1 MDWPTKELDRDLKRI
16 GYTIVAGLLA
26 VGAAIG
32 TFIAWAFT
40 RHRTVSR
47 SDHR

>member
-1 MDWPTKELDRDLKRI
+1 MDWPTRELNRDLKRI
-16 GYTIVAGLLA
+16 GYMIVAGLLA
-26 VGAAIG
+26 VGAALG
-32 TFIAWAFT
+32 AFLAWAFA